1 MGNIRHTIDMF
12 NLATSIARV
21 VDLMNPALGD
31 HHMRV
36 AFLACRLG
44 EVLGMSV
51 EERYELA
58 TAGALHDI
66 GAFSLQERL
75 ELLEFEDSKAGE
87 HSMAG
92 YLLLRDFEPFSSIAR
107 MIRFHH
113 VPWKYGKGSV
123 QNGESVPP
131 GSHILHLADRVAV
144 KVSKDRALL
153 GQVSSICEAIAQGK
167 NDVFVPEHVEAM
179 LELAKRDHVWMEVTS
194 GSIESILRR
203 SVASH
208 TKELD
213 LDGLLDFSRMIC
225 RLIDFKSEFTATHST
240 GVAAA
245 AVALAGFMGFSKE
258 EQKLMQIAAYLH
270 DLGKIAV
277 PSEILEKPGMLT
289 DDELFVM
296 RSHVYYTYEILEP
309 IDILGITST
318 WGALHQERLDGSG
331 YPFGYKGEEL
341 SLGARIMG
349 VADVFTALTEN
360 RPYRKGMEK
369 KRAVEILQTM
379 ADKGELDER
388 LVNTVADNFDEM
400 NRIRE
405 IAQEQASEEYS
416 EFRSLMSKQGV

>member
-1 MGNIRHTIDMF
+1 MGNIRHTVDMF

-21 VDLMNPALGD
+21 VDLMSPALGD

-36 AFLACRLG
+36 AYLAYRLG
-44 EVLGMSV
+44 EQLGIPV
-51 EERYELA
+51 DEQYELA

-75 ELLEFEDSKAGE
+75 ELLEFEDSKPGE

-113 VPWKYGKGSV
+113 TPWEYGKGAV
-123 QNGESVPP
+123 RNGEPVPP
-131 GSHILHLADRVAV
+131 GSHIIHLADRVAV
-144 KVSKDRALL
+144 KISKDRELL
-153 GQVSSICEAIAQGK
+153 GQISNICEAIAQSK
-167 NDVFVPEHVEAM
+167 NDIFVTEHVDAM
-179 LELAKRDHVWMEVTS
+179 LELANRDHIWMEVTS
-194 GSIESILRR
+194 GFIESILRR
-203 SVASH
+203 SVASQ

-213 LDGLLDFSRMIC
+213 LAELLDLSRLIC

-245 AVALAGFMGFSKE
+245 AVALAGFVGFSKE
-258 EQKLMQIAAYLH
+258 EQKLMEIAAYLH
-270 DLGKIAV
+270 DLGKIAI
-277 PSEILEKPGMLT
+277 PSEILEKPGRLT
-289 DDELFVM
+289 DEEWFVM

-309 IDILGITST
+309 IDILGVTST

-331 YPFGYKGEEL
+331 YPFGYKAEEL

-360 RPYRKGMEK
+360 RPYRKGMDK
-369 KRAVEILQTM
+369 GRTVEILQTI
-379 ADKGELDER
+379 ARKGELDQN
-388 LVNTVADNFDEM
+388 LVNTVTEKFDEI
-400 NRIRE
+400 NGIRE
-405 IAQEQASEEYS
+405 LVQDRAGKEYR
-416 EFRSLMSKQGV
+416 EFRSLMSKKGV

>member
-1 MGNIRHTIDMF
+1 MGNMRHTVDMF

-21 VDLMNPALGD
+21 VDLMSPALHD

-36 AFLACRLG
+36 AYLSYRMG
-44 EVLGMSV
+44 EVLGIPV
-51 EERYELA
+51 DERYELA

-75 ELLEFEDSKAGE
+75 DLLEFEDSKPGE

-92 YLLLRDFEPFSSIAR
+92 YLLLKDFELFSSVAR

-113 VPWKYGKGSV
+113 THWEYGKGAAH
-123 QNGESVPP
+123 NGESVPP

-144 KVSKDRALL
+144 KISKDRGLL
-153 GQVSSICEAIAQGK
+153 GQVSSICEAIAQAK
-167 NDVFVPEHVEAM
+167 NDVFVPEHVDAM

-213 LDGLLDFSRMIC
+213 LDGLLDFSRVIC

-245 AVALAGFMGFSKE
+245 AVTLAGFMGFSRE

-270 DLGKIAV
+270 DLGKIAI

-309 IDILGITST
+309 IDILGVTSS

-331 YPFGYKGEEL
+331 YPFGYQADEL

-369 KRAVEILQTM
+369 KRAVEILQNM
-379 ADKGELDER
+379 AGKGELDQK
-388 LVNTVADNFDEM
+388 LVKTVEENFDEM

-405 IAQEQASEEYS
+405 LAQEQASKEYRQ
-416 EFRSLMSKQGV
+416 FRSQMSKQAI

>member
-21 VDLMNPALGD
+21 VDLMSPALGD

-51 EERYELA
+51 NERYELA

-87 HSMAG
+87 HSTAG
-92 YLLLRDFEPFSSIAR
+92 YLLLKDFEPFSSIAW
-107 MIRFHH
+107 MIKFHH
-113 VPWKYGKGSV
+113 TPWQYGRGAV
-123 QNGESVPP
+123 RNGESVPP

-144 KVSKDRALL
+144 KLSKGRGVL
-153 GQVSSICEAIAQGK
+153 GQVSNICEAIAQAK
-167 NDVFVPEHVEAM
+167 NNVFVPEYVDAM
-179 LELAKRDHVWMEVTS
+179 LELAKQDHVWMEVTS

-208 TKELD
+208 TKELN
-213 LDGLLDFSRMIC
+213 LDELLDLSRVIC

-245 AVALAGFMGFSKE
+245 AVALAGFVGFSKE
-258 EQKLMQIAAYLH
+258 EQKLMKIAAYLH
-270 DLGKIAV
+270 DLGKIAI
-277 PSEILEKPGMLT
+277 PSEILEKPGRLT
-289 DDELFVM
+289 DEEWFVM

-309 IDILGITST
+309 IDILGVTST

-331 YPFGYKGEEL
+331 YPFGYKAEEL

-360 RPYRKGMEK
+360 RPYRKGMDK
-369 KRAVEILQTM
+369 KRTVDILQAM
-379 ADKGELDER
+379 ATKGELDES
-388 LVNTVADNFDEM
+388 LVKTVADNFDEI
-400 NRIRE
+400 NGVRE
-405 IAQEQASEEYS
+405 IAQERASKEYR
-416 EFRSLMSKQGV
+416 EFRSLMNKQPV